1 MNIDFSMARTK
12 HLGWKSRLRNY
23 LRGGN
28 GNGLDK
34 TQATSPRQCDLG
46 RWLYKEGLPQY
57 RGNPD
62 MKRLEKVHAEMHAAV
77 GKVIR
82 AKDADDM
89 DLAKTELGK
98 VSELSGQVV
107 ELLTRIEQS
116 AS

>member
-23 LRGGN
+23 MRGGN

-46 RWLYKEGLPQY
+46 QWLYKEGLSQY
-57 RGNPD
+57 GSNLD
-62 MKRLEKVHAEMHAAV
+62 MKKLEKVHAEMHTAV

-82 AKDADDM
+82 AKDADNM

-107 ELLTRIEQS
+107 ELLTRIEKNLS
-116 AS
+116 